1 MSRKWAPPS
10 YPVRDPRSTQQ
21 KVGRII
27 NPVRAMKLGGK
38 GENRLLPARPSDS
51 PGASAVGPV
60 SDRGK
65 GRGR

>member
-10 YPVRDPRSTQQ
+10 YPIRDPRSTQQ

-27 NPVRAMKLGGK
+27 NPPRALKLGGK
-38 GENRLLPARPSDS
+38 GEKTLLSMRPSDS
-51 PGASAVGPV
+51 GGGSAVGPV

-65 GRGR
+65 GRR

>member
-27 NPVRAMKLGGK
+27 NPPRALKLGGK
-38 GENRLLPARPSDS
+38 GETRLLPVRAE
-51 PGASAVGPV
+51 GANAVGPV